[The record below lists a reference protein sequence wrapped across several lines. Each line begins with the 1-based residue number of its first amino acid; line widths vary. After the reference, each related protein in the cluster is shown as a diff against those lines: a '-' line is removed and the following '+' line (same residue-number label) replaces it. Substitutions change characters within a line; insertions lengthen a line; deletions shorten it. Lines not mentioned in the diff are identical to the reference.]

1 MIFIYTTCADKKEAK
16 KIAKT
21 LIEEKL
27 ISGANFWDCES
38 AYASDNGA
46 AEAKECVLFCQTE
59 DMLFGNVRDR
69 IQELHS
75 YELPITASV
84 DVEINEEYVT
94 WMEKYLK

>member
-16 KIAKT
+16 SIAKT
-21 LIEEKL
+21 LIEEKM

-46 AEAKECVLFCQTE
+46 AEAKECAFVCQTE
-59 DMLFGNVRDR
+59 DMLYGNVKER
-69 IQELHS
+69 INELHS
-75 YELPITASV
+75 YKLPIISSI
-84 DVEINEEYVT
+84 DVEMNEEYVF